1 MMAGGRRERALTLL
15 IILFA
20 AVVLALSATG

>member
-1 MMAGGRRERALTLL
+1 MVTTRDDWLLTAG

-20 AVVLALSATG
+20 AVVLVATL